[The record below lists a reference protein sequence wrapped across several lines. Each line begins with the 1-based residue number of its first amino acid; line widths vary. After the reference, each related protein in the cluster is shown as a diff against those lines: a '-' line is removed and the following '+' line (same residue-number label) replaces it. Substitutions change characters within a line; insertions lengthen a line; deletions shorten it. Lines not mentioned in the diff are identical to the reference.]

1 MLLMFKR
8 IVSEV
13 LWFLKLNTVLQTL
26 EAEVVRVGVERKLV
40 GGRTHHFWLERCKRV
55 GSTSL
60 HVHLQL
66 Q

>member
-1 MLLMFKR
+1 MLKR
-8 IVSEV
+8 LVSEV
-13 LWFLKLNTVLQTL
+13 IWLLKLNTVVQTL
-26 EAEVVRVGVERKLV
+26 EAEVVRVGVERKLA